1 MIFALVAA
9 LLTAL
14 ALAALAV
21 PLLRR
26 PRRGPARAEYDLA
39 VYRDQRAELERD
51 RARGL
56 IDEREAAAARTEI
69 ERRMLRA
76 GRRRGA
82 EGEAGAGGRAMRGRR
97 RAAVLALGL
106 CVPALSAGLYAT
118 LGAPGLPS
126 RPFAEGAGPAAAPDV
141 AGAVDRLR
149 ARLAAAP
156 ADLDGWLLLGRSYV
170 LLQRY
175 GEAVEALRRAAAL
188 AEGDPEIAAML
199 GEAMVWA
206 ADGAVTAEAVRVFEA
221 VRAARP
227 AHPSARFHLAL
238 AHAQAGRI
246 RRAYDMWRALAAE
259 TPAAAPW
266 RADLA
271 AMIRRAAA
279 ALGEAGDSIP
289 GAPGADPAPPGP
301 TAEERAAAA
310 EMAPEERAAMIR
322 AMVEGL
328 AARLVEAPDDRAG
341 WRRLARSWRVLGEAA
356 KAARAELLAAVL
368 EARDRAGAGAAEPLW
383 LQGAAAF
390 ARGADAE
397 ARRHWGRLLAR
408 LPAGTPPHE
417 ALAAA
422 LDALSRE

>member
-14 ALAALAV
+14 ALAALAA

-56 IDEREAAAARTEI
+56 IDAREAAAARTEI

-76 GRRRGA
+76 GRRRDA
-82 EGEAGAGGRAMRGRR
+82 EGEAGAGGRATRGRR
-97 RAAVLALGL
+97 RAAALALGL

-206 ADGAVTAEAVRVFEA
+206 AGGAVPAEAVRVFEA

-259 TPAAAPW
+259 TPADAPW

-271 AMIRRAAA
+271 AMIRQAAA
-279 ALGEAGDSIP
+279 ALGEAGDPIP
-289 GAPGADPAPPGP
+289 DAPHADAAPPGP

-310 EMAPEERAAMIR
+310 ELAPEERAAMIR

-328 AARLVEAPDDRAG
+328 AARLVDAPDDRAG

-390 ARGADAE
+390 ARGDDAE
-397 ARRHWGRLLAR
+397 ARRRWRRLLAR
-408 LPAGTPPHE
+408 LPAGAPPHE
-417 ALAAA
+417 TLRAA
-422 LDALSRE
+422 LDAMPRK

>member
-26 PRRGPARAEYDLA
+26 RGRGPVRAEYDLA

-56 IDEREAAAARTEI
+56 IDEREAAAARAEI

-76 GRRRGA
+76 GRRRDA
-82 EGEAGAGGRAMRGRR
+82 ERASGEGGRAAGGRR

-118 LGAPGLPS
+118 LGAPGLPG
-126 RPFAEGAGPAAAPDV
+126 RPFAESPAAGRAAAHDIADSV
-141 AGAVDRLR
+141 ARLR
-149 ARLAAAP
+149 ARLEASP
-156 ADLDGWLLLGRSYV
+156 ADVDGWLLLGRAYV

-175 GEAVEALRRAAAL
+175 GEAAAALRRAAAL
-188 AEGDPEIAAML
+188 AADDPEIAALL
-199 GEAMVWA
+199 GEALVWA
-206 ADGAVTAEAVRVFEA
+206 ADGTVTAEAVRVFEA
-221 VRAARP
+221 VLAARP
-227 AHPSARFHLAL
+227 AHPAARFHLAL

-259 TPAAAPW
+259 APAEAPW

-271 AMIRRAAA
+271 ALIRQAAA
-279 ALGEAGDSIP
+279 ALGEADASLP
-289 GAPGADPAPPGP
+289 GAGAAPRGP
-301 TAEERAAAA
+301 TAEEAAAA
-310 EMAPEERAAMIR
+310 AAMAPEDRAAMIR

-328 AARLVEAPDDRAG
+328 ARRLADAPDDLAG

-356 KAARAELLAAVL
+356 KAARAELFVAVL
-368 EARDRAGAGAAEPLW
+368 EARDSAGAAAPDPLW
-383 LQGAAAF
+383 LQGAAAL
-390 ARGADAE
+390 ARGDDAE
-397 ARRHWGRLLAR
+397 ARRHWRRLLSR
-408 LPAGTPPHE
+408 LPPGAPSR
-417 ALAAA
+417 AA
-422 LDALSRE
+422 LEATLDTLSRW

>member
-26 PRRGPARAEYDLA
+26 RGRGPVRAEYDLA

-56 IDEREAAAARTEI
+56 IDEREAAAARAEI

-76 GRRRGA
+76 GRRRDA
-82 EGEAGAGGRAMRGRR
+82 ERASGEGGRSAGGRR

-118 LGAPGLPS
+118 LGAPGLPG
-126 RPFAEGAGPAAAPDV
+126 RPFAESPAAGRAAAHDIADSV
-141 AGAVDRLR
+141 ARLR
-149 ARLAAAP
+149 ARLEAAP
-156 ADLDGWLLLGRSYV
+156 ADVDGWLLLGRAYV

-175 GEAVEALRRAAAL
+175 GEAADALRRAADL
-188 AEGDPEIAAML
+188 AADDPEIAALL
-199 GEAMVWA
+199 GEALVWA
-206 ADGAVTAEAVRVFEA
+206 ADGTVTAEAVRVFEA
-221 VRAARP
+221 VLAARP
-227 AHPSARFHLAL
+227 AHPAARFHLAL

-259 TPAAAPW
+259 APAEAPW

-271 AMIRRAAA
+271 ALIRQAAA
-279 ALGEAGDSIP
+279 ALGEADASLP
-289 GAPGADPAPPGP
+289 GAGAAPRGP
-301 TAEERAAAA
+301 TAEEAAAAA
-310 EMAPEERAAMIR
+310 EMAPEDRAAMIR

-328 AARLVEAPDDRAG
+328 ARRLADAPDDLAG

-356 KAARAELLAAVL
+356 KAARAELFVAVL
-368 EARDRAGAGAAEPLW
+368 EARDSAGAAAPDPLW
-383 LQGAAAF
+383 LRGTAAL
-390 ARGADAE
+390 ARGDDAE
-397 ARRHWGRLLAR
+397 ARRHWRRLLSR
-408 LPAGTPPHE
+408 LPPGTPSRKT
-417 ALAAA
+417 LAAT
-422 LDALSRE
+422 LDALSRW